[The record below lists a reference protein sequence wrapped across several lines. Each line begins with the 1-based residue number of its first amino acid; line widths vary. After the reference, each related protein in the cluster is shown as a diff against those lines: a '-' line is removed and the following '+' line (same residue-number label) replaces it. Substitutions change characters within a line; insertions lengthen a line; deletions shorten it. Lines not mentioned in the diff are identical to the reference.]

1 KSGIFIRR
9 QGGQDR
15 YYARIGGRRIALC
28 TAGAR
33 WATTDPAM
41 ADVLYG
47 QLVEQARKR
56 ELRGVLELPEPTTL
70 AQAAADYLVTRAEEG
85 RRGVGHLGGD
95 REVSSVTVADCK
107 SYAAALRRR
116 GLSGGSV
123 RHHLNSLGCLYRL
136 MGEQQRVA
144 PGYNPISLWR
154 KKPTAQ
160 RREA

>member
-1 KSGIFIRR
+1 MRYTTQARIPTTPHRRSEVKTKSGIFIRR

-85 RRGVGHLGGD
+85 TLTTPWLEGEELRLKRAVAHLGGD
-95 REVSSVTVADCK
+95 RELSSVTVADCK
-107 SYAAALRRR
+107 SYAAALRQIGR
-116 GLSGGSV
+116 
-123 RHHLNSLGCLYRL
+123 
-136 MGEQQRVA
+136 
-144 PGYNPISLWR
+144 
-154 KKPTAQ
+154 
-160 RREA
+160 